1 MNNLPEKMKAIVCY
15 TPDDYRLE
23 MVDTP
28 CAREGEIIVKV
39 EACGICTGDVKA
51 KHGAAR
57 FWGDQTHPSYCEP
70 PFIPG
75 HEFLGHIVELGSNVK
90 GDFQIGDRVISE
102 QIAPC
107 WECRFCKRGQHW
119 MCEVHDVYGF
129 KGHLNGGMAEYA
141 RFPKNSL
148 VYKVPHDLETKSA
161 VLIEPFA
168 CSKHAVD
175 RANVS
180 NEDFVV
186 LSGAG
191 TLGLGMVTYLRM
203 KNPQTIAVLDMQDER
218 LALAKEYGAD
228 LVMNPQKEN
237 VVNRIKELTGGYGC
251 DVYIEATG
259 HVSSVQQGLDAIRRL
274 GTFVEFSV
282 FSGPCSVDWS
292 IISDEKELDLLGAH
306 LSPHCYE
313 PVIQWMSEKKLQTKG
328 VVSHEFSLD
337 DWEEAFAIAEK
348 GGSCGGSLKIVLR
361 P

>member
-1 MNNLPEKMKAIVCY
+1 MSNLPEKMKAIVAY

-23 MVDTP
+23 VVDVP
-28 CAREGEIIVKV
+28 RADVGEIIVKV
-39 EACGICTGDVKA
+39 EACGICASDVKG
-51 KHGAAR
+51 KHGAVR
-57 FWGDQTHPSYCEP
+57 FWGDKDHPSYCEP
-70 PFIPG
+70 PFTPG
-75 HEFLGHIVELGSNVK
+75 HEFLGHVAEMGEGVK
-90 GDFQIGDRVISE
+90 DFKIGDRVISE
-102 QIAPC
+102 QIVPC

-129 KGHLNGGMAEYA
+129 KKHVNGGMAEYT
-141 RFPKNSL
+141 RFPKGAL
-148 VYKVPHDLETKSA
+148 VYKVPDELPTKSA
-161 VLIEPFA
+161 VLIEPFS

-175 RANVS
+175 RANIK

-203 KNPQTIAVLDMQDER
+203 KNPQTIIVLDMQDDR

-228 LVMNPQKEN
+228 IVMNPGKED
-237 VVNRIKELTGGYGC
+237 VVKRIKEMTEGYGC

-259 HVSSVQQGLDAIRRL
+259 HISSVQQGLDAIRRL

-282 FSGPCSVDWS
+282 FGGPCSVDWS

-313 PVIQWMSEKKLQTKG
+313 PVIRWMNEDKIMTDKIVT
-328 VVSHEFSLD
+328 HEFPLAS
-337 DWEEAFAIAEK
+337 WKEAFSIAEQ
-348 GGSCGGSLKIVLR
+348 GGSCGSSLKVVLR